1 MILTSGLKATGN
13 IVQSTPQDFFDFLNG
28 IFRFDLDVCALPENS
43 KCDRFFTPD
52 TDGLTQPWG
61 GCMVQSSLREG
72 HHQLG
77 QEGERGIQE
86 TLLPLRRH
94 AASGTDG
101 YEVVPAVCPALRMVM
116 VRGRSAEVRRVAD
129 IGPVPVGRGGICKTA
144 LKEKQKCQ

>member
-61 GCMVQSSLREG
+61 GVWCNPPYGKDIINWVRKASEEYRKPYCRFVVM
-72 HHQLG
+72 
-77 QEGERGIQE
+77 
-86 TLLPLRRH
+86 LLPARTDTKWFQQYVLPYAWLWFVDGRLRFGGSQTSAPFPSVVAVYARRH
-94 AASGTDG
+94 
-101 YEVVPAVCPALRMVM
+101 
-116 VRGRSAEVRRVAD
+116 
-129 IGPVPVGRGGICKTA
+129 
-144 LKEKQKCQ
+144 